1 MSTKFTP
8 LHSFYILSHHFDRL
22 AITPKWNTPYFNTRF
37 IAADGRKITGI
48 NAAVNQKN
56 AVLIRGLKQK
66 NSVQLCNIH
75 HPDNDCPWAKRP
87 DIRTHTYTHVA
98 CSRLWDSRFGEIENK
113 ARTRK
118 KNGRKLGRGRPP
130 TPSFSLITCL
140 YFRVPYTH
148 ASSLLSESLEQANTY
163 GAKTDPSR
171 VKKSLFSLKGEGSTL
186 HKVGQTINRS

>member
-22 AITPKWNTPYFNTRF
+22 AITPKWNTRYFNTRF

-75 HPDNDCPWAKRP
+75 HPDNDWKAKRP
-87 DIRTHTYTHVA
+87 DIRTQTYTYVA
-98 CSRLWDSRFGEIENK
+98 CSRRSAGSAKLRIKREHENK
-113 ARTRK
+113 TGGNWREEDRQ
-118 KNGRKLGRGRPP
+118 RP
-130 TPSFSLITCL
+130 
-140 YFRVPYTH
+140 
-148 ASSLLSESLEQANTY
+148 
-163 GAKTDPSR
+163 
-171 VKKSLFSLKGEGSTL
+171 LFSRSRAYIFGCLTL
-186 HKVGQTINRS
+186 TRHPYYLRA